1 MTRRVENAVI
11 IDGPAAA
18 MLSQAANLDQLRIE
32 ARGKSDRLY
41 ALLYDIH
48 ATKLAYFASKYGTKP
63 LANEENDLTEI
74 EGFTT
79 AKNLAK
85 RAGTTPRTIRN
96 HINAG
101 LLQAQLHDRHWIIRN
116 QDAEQ
121 YLAARQPA

>member
-32 ARGKSDRLY
+32 ARCKSDRLY
-41 ALLYDIH
+41 ALLHDIH

-63 LANEENDLTEI
+63 LANEENNLTEI

-79 AKNLAK
+79 AKTLAK
-85 RAGTTPRTIRN
+85 RAGVSSKTIRN
-96 HINAG
+96 HIHAG
-101 LLQAQLHDRHWIIRN
+101 LLQAQLHDNHWIIRN
-116 QDAEQ
+116 EDAEQ